1 MGKSQASAAR
11 RAKLVT
17 AMGSPVVAA
26 WISQLAFGGLL
37 VYGWAW
43 GALASTRVAA
53 FLLLWLAGRVGL
65 PYVPYEPAHA
75 MFSSFV
81 AVLDVA
87 LVFMIFKGDVRL
99 T

>member
-1 MGKSQASAAR
+1 
-11 RAKLVT
+11 
-17 AMGSPVVAA
+17 MGSPAVAA

-65 PYVPYEPAHA
+65 PYVP
-75 MFSSFV
+75 
-81 AVLDVA
+81 
-87 LVFMIFKGDVRL
+87 
-99 T
+99 